1 MIAIRMS
8 APQPHTCSAYG
19 FLEHPNRYCGAP
31 AKWEHYMKGPG
42 SPEAILCGLLCDEH
56 KKHFGEKTYTMG
68 SGDSISF
75 YLLPYLK
82 CLTL

>member
-1 MIAIRMS
+1 
-8 APQPHTCSAYG
+8 
-19 FLEHPNRYCGAP
+19 
-31 AKWEHYMKGPG
+31 MKGPG